1 MSISASLSNALSGL
15 TAASRKSEVISAN
28 VSNALTEGYG
38 RRDLTLTARS
48 LGGNGAGVQV
58 RGVSRQ
64 VDETVLA
71 ERRLA
76 DASFGSSSTAAGFYR
91 DMEKILGLPDDPASV
106 TGRITRLESALIEA
120 ASRPDSEARLQA
132 VVDSAKSL
140 AGKIGQASG
149 QIQDL
154 RLRADSQIANQVQ
167 TLNDGLQRIATLNHQ
182 IRVQLGSGH
191 DATALMDQRQQVVDT
206 LSSIVPLRKAPRP
219 NGEIALYTTGG
230 AVLLD
235 GRPASIGFTPVG
247 AIVPQMTLAS
257 GALSGLTLNGQPVS
271 TSESGPLGGGSLSA
285 LFTLRDDQA
294 VTAQQQLD
302 GLARDLLERFADP
315 TVDPTLTAGSP
326 GLFTDAGQPFNAAN
340 ELGLSAR
347 LAVNASVDP
356 NAGGALW
363 RLRDGIGA
371 TSQGPVGNAT
381 LLVAMGDAL
390 RAARV
395 PASGGLGSTAQTAV
409 GLAGVMVSRNNVAL
423 RGAEQ
428 TESFTRASLEALKAT
443 ELRGGVDT
451 DHEMQQLLLVEQAY
465 SANAR
470 VITTIEQMINRLLE
484 I

>member
-1 MSISASLSNALSGL
+1 MSISTSLSNALSGL

-38 RRDLTLTARS
+38 RRDLSLAARS

-76 DASFGSSSTAAGFYR
+76 DASLGGSRTAAEFHR
-91 DMEKILGLPDDPASV
+91 NMQKVLGLPDDPASV
-106 TGRITRLESALIEA
+106 TGRITQLETALIEA

-132 VVDSAKSL
+132 VVDSADAL
-140 AGKIGQASG
+140 AGKLGQASR

-154 RLRADSQIANQVQ
+154 RQQADARIATQVQ
-167 TLNDGLQRIATLNHQ
+167 SLNDGLQRVATLNHQ

-191 DATALMDQRQQVVDT
+191 DATALMDQRQQVIDT
-206 LSSIVPLRKAPRP
+206 LSGIVPLRKAPRP

-235 GRPASIGFTPVG
+235 GRAASIGFSPVG
-247 AIVPQMTLAS
+247 VIVPQMSLSS
-257 GALSGLTLNGQPVS
+257 GALSGLTINGQQIS
-271 TSESGPLGGGSLSA
+271 TSENGPLGGGSLTA

-294 VTAQQQLD
+294 VNAQQQLD

-315 TVDPTLTAGSP
+315 AVDPTLAPGSP

-340 ELGLSAR
+340 EVGLSAR
-347 LAVNASVDP
+347 LAVNAAVDP
-356 NAGGALW
+356 NAGGGLW

-371 TSQGPVGNAT
+371 TSQGPVGNGT
-381 LLVAMGDAL
+381 LLVSMGDAL
-390 RAARV
+390 RASRV
-395 PASGGLGSTAQTAV
+395 PASGGLGATAQTAV
-409 GLAGVMVSRNNVAL
+409 GLAGVLVSRNNVSL

-428 TESFTRASLEALKAT
+428 NESFAQASLEALKAT

-484 I
+484 L